1 MSKLS
6 NLEEKI
12 KESISGYTILSSRI
26 SNDKSLYITFLKEE
40 QQAYCQIRISTHNS
54 KSSFYSNKTF
64 IFYGN
69 DSDIL
74 VDQLIDYLKIAPWPK
89 FGYSDFLVL
98 EVIKKRRNG
107 LSFYIDNT
115 FNIFFN
121 NTQGLVIYYE
131 FYCKKN
137 KYVNI
142 ASEDWDKVMK
152 KLFSTGLLS
161 YFEESAEILHLYIT
175 EGGIKALDYYQEMY
189 ISQYRQDYQ
198 KIDLHN
204 LILPSLL

>member
-26 SNDKSLYITFLKEE
+26 SNDESLYITFLKEE

-98 EVIKKRRNG
+98 EVMKKRRNG

-115 FNIFFN
+115 FNIFSII
-121 NTQGLVIYYE
+121 LR
-131 FYCKKN
+131 
-137 KYVNI
+137 
-142 ASEDWDKVMK
+142 DW
-152 KLFSTGLLS
+152 
-161 YFEESAEILHLYIT
+161 LYIMSFIVKKT
-175 EGGIKALDYYQEMY
+175 NM
-189 ISQYRQDYQ
+189 
-198 KIDLHN
+198 
-204 LILPSLL
+204 